1 MRLSDNISEAVVCLN
16 MKGLAKDEAIRELAE
31 LLRAS
36 PQVRDFDVY
45 LKDVFAREQMG
56 TTGIGEA
63 VAIPHARTDAVT
75 DFVIAIGRS
84 SKGIDFSAVDGAPV
98 KLIVMMGTPLGQVGE
113 YLKIL
118 AHLCYLLK
126 RNGFIESLMQ
136 APDRAAVAEL
146 FRNNEDV

>member
-136 APDRAAVAEL
+136 ARDQATVVEL
-146 FRNNEDV
+146 FRSNEDI

>member
-1 MRLSDNISEAVVCLN
+1 MRLSDNISEAVVCLT
-16 MKGLAKDEAIRELAE
+16 MQGSTKDKAIRELAE
-31 LLRAS
+31 LLRVS
-36 PQVRDFDVY
+36 PQVRDFDTYV
-45 LKDVFAREQMG
+45 KDVFAREQMG
-56 TTGIGEA
+56 TTGIGEG

-98 KLIVMMGTPLGQVGE
+98 KLVILMGTPLGQVGE

-126 RNGFIESLMQ
+126 RKGFVESLLQ
-136 APDRAAVAEL
+136 ARDQATVVEL
-146 FRNNEDV
+146 FRSNEGV